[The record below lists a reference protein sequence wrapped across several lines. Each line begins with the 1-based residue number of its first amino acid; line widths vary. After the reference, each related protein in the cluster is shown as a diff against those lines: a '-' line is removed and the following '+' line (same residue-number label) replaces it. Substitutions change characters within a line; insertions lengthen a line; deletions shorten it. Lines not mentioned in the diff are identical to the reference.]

1 MDTRAERLTGLDI
14 AGWQALL
21 DRHSAIFAGMLP
33 GSRIGLLP
41 EEDFESP
48 SAMMLVWE
56 ATGNAMVAD
65 YRPFPGF
72 AEVEVD
78 LLFVADGETLRR
90 LHDPDNPAP
99 FAELK
104 RKVRRRETLLYVVKP
119 RAALLE
125 LGYEEFLDSLGLAF
139 MGACR

>member
-1 MDTRAERLTGLDI
+1 MDAKAEGRAALDI

-48 SAMMLVWE
+48 AAMMLVWE
-56 ATGNAMVAD
+56 ATGNGMVAD
-65 YRPFPGF
+65 YRCFPGF
-72 AEVEVD
+72 EQAAVD
-78 LLFVADGETLRR
+78 LLFVADGETLGR
-90 LHDPDNPAP
+90 LHDRANPAP
-99 FAELK
+99 LADLK

-119 RAALLE
+119 RATLLE

>member
-1 MDTRAERLTGLDI
+1 MEAQAEHCAALDI

-21 DRHSAIFAGMLP
+21 ERHSAIFAGMLP

-48 SAMMLVWE
+48 AAMMLVWE

-78 LLFVADGETLRR
+78 LLFVADGETLRW
-90 LHDPDNPAP
+90 LHDSTNPAP
-99 FAELK
+99 LAELK

-119 RAALLE
+119 RSALLE